1 MSHPKC
7 AATPE
12 VLRSIKNRP
21 SKSSRR
27 PPGGR
32 RDSRRRR
39 AACRR
44 STAPACGP
52 VPAPPDRPRIP
63 PTAAGTSPR
72 RSRPRSPATGL
83 SFSRPPPAPP
93 PPRRTTGCC
102 CAPRR
107 RGAWTLPRRSSSAPW
122 LLYCTGVSHSSH
134 QARTDAPAASQ
145 SPRLSPSPSPVV
157 RRRRRRLCSGGW
169 SAGWWPGGWLVE
181 CGSTANLGRMRQWRV
196 EKQDKAQGRGR
207 EDGRTE
213 GGRECGAVVAC
224 FRPLALCIGHGE
236 TGVFWEAHAAVRR
249 NWRHPERQRRRR
261 TVATGAGE
269 RRALPYARLDPAVGR
284 RPATLVRSGIGGR
297 GCTRRLTRPEESD
310 RLTDSPFR

>member
-7 AATPE
+7 AATTTE

-32 RDSRRRR
+32 RDSRRRRR

-83 SFSRPPPAPP
+83 SFSRPPPAPSLP
-93 PPRRTTGCC
+93 PPPRTTGCC

-122 LLYCTGVSHSSH
+122 LLYCTGVSHYSH

-145 SPRLSPSPSPVV
+145 SPRISPSPVV
-157 RRRRRRLCSGGW
+157 RRRRRRLWSGGW
-169 SAGWWPGGWLVE
+169 SAGWLVRVFGTWAE
-181 CGSTANLGRMRQWRV
+181 CGSGEWRRTRHK
-196 EKQDKAQGRGR
+196 E

-213 GGRECGAVVAC
+213 EGGRVRSAVQLWRAFAPSRFVS
-224 FRPLALCIGHGE
+224 GHGE
-236 TGVFWEAHAAVRR
+236 TGVFWESARGGTPKL
-249 NWRHPERQRRRR
+249 RHPERQRRRR

-284 RPATLVRSGIGGR
+284 RPATRLIGD
-297 GCTRRLTRPEESD
+297 RRTWLHPPVHAAGGE
-310 RLTDSPFR
+310 